1 MEKYYKNVYKK
12 SYLLLNWWPMNHN
25 QIPRVITVD
34 KNAAYPP
41 AINELKNDKIL
52 PKNVGRPPLYG

>member
-1 MEKYYKNVYKK
+1 L
-12 SYLLLNWWPMNHN
+12 SSNHN
-25 QIPRVITVD
+25 QIPKVITVD

-52 PKNVGRPPLYG
+52 PKKRRHSANQVFE